1 MSPLACLQGGGT
13 LPDDGDGGG
22 SDLRGHGQQQEVCES
37 GGGDDHPVKKL
48 NELYTGLIYE
58 CDGHDS
64 AFAYVASFPCST
76 FAYAALRVRP

>member
-1 MSPLACLQGGGT
+1 MESDADLPWYDGPDSDWLQYKVC
-13 LPDDGDGGG
+13 
-22 SDLRGHGQQQEVCES
+22 SWDLTPKVKVNI
-37 GGGDDHPVKKL
+37 GDDHPVKKL